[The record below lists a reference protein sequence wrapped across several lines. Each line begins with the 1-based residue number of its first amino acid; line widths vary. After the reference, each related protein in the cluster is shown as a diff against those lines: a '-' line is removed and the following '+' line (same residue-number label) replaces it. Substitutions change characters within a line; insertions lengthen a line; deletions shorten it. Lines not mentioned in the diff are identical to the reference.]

1 MKRVL
6 SVLALCAVAF
16 SAGSAEAAFRSSSS
30 HMNDTAAM
38 QMRLE
43 SLGYYTG
50 RIDGKMGPVT
60 RGALM
65 RFQHHNGL
73 YASGMPTSQT
83 LAALFD
89 APMAYAV
96 PYQVQAYQQPYGYV
110 AATPVAYAVPVQ
122 TVQTVEVAR
131 PVVWPSPSTASLP
144 ASPIGYLY
152 TPSSY
157 NVVTGQ
163 TASGGSIA
171 YSYYTPV
178 SYQRASGLNPIRY

>member
-50 RIDGKMGPVT
+50 NIDGKMGPVT

-65 RFQHHNGL
+65 RFQHYNGL

-96 PYQVQAYQQPYGYV
+96 PYQMQAYQQPYAY
-110 AATPVAYAVPVQ
+110 ATPVAYAVP
-122 TVQTVEVAR
+122 VQTVEVAR

-144 ASPIGYLY
+144 ANPIGYIY

-171 YSYYTPV
+171 YTYYTPV